1 MSNEVIVH
9 RNRYNVITVD
19 LGYDVTG
26 ETLESEIRS
35 EPSVDAPLVVAW
47 DLTVN
52 DAATGKLTL
61 VIDTTAAAQI
71 KAASGFMDI
80 KRVSGVEA
88 IPAWDEPLEVTFR
101 GAVTKV

>member
-9 RNRYNVITVD
+9 RNRYNVVTVD

-26 ETLESEIRS
+26 ETLTSEIRS
-35 EPSVDAPLVVAW
+35 EPKVDSPLIVAW

-61 VIDTTAAAQI
+61 IIDTTAAAQI

-80 KRVSGVEA
+80 KRQSGVED
-88 IPAWDEPLEVTFR
+88 IPAWDEPIEVTFQ
-101 GAVTKV
+101 GSVTA